1 MKNFL
6 LYNALITP
14 KEMSITLLVKKRL
27 EKRGC
32 LIYFTFF
39 KS

>member
-14 KEMSITLLVKKRL
+14 KEMSITLLVKKGL
-27 EKRGC
+27 KKEAVSFI
-32 LIYFTFF
+32 LHF
-39 KS
+39 